1 MLGFWL
7 FIMLSIYLLLTLIS
21 DIIEEI
27 SITQSKTPSILRILY
42 FIPKLIPFILIVSFL
57 IYIILNIQK

>member
-7 FIMLSIYLLLTLIS
+7 FIMLSVYLLLALIS
-21 DIIEEI
+21 DIIEEVL
-27 SITQSKTPSILRILY
+27 TPQSKTPLILRILY

-57 IYIILNIQK
+57 LYMVLNT